1 MSGEKPPKSTTPKKI
16 LGKRISPRK
25 GRRGSQSEPA
35 STGGPV
41 MFNGLDYGDSDEFD
55 EEEEHV
61 SVGYGTVV
69 ANNEVDDLSDLSD
82 LDETDL

>member
-1 MSGEKPPKSTTPKKI
+1 MLVNGRALQSLSNAGSTCLPW
-16 LGKRISPRK
+16 
-25 GRRGSQSEPA
+25 A
-35 STGGPV
+35 GGPV